1 MSSRGLQVL
10 LALLRV
16 AAGASLLGPGLHKLR
31 WFQHPALE
39 QQLVLWSSH
48 IDNPLVLKYLQ
59 IVTPHSAWLARV
71 VAFGELSVGALLVL
85 GLLTPLAAA
94 IAFVMVL
101 NFHFASGAMTS
112 LQYLGGQSGLVYL
125 LIFPVLA
132 IGRAGLAFGID
143 GVLGRN
149 LRHGTLR

>member
-10 LALLRV
+10 LALLRI
-16 AAGASLLGPGLHKLR
+16 AAGASLLGPGLHKLG
-31 WFQHPALE
+31 WFRHPTLE
-39 QQLVLWSSH
+39 QQLVQWSSR
-48 IDNPLVLKYLQ
+48 IDNPLVLKYLE
-59 IVTPHSAWLARV
+59 IVTPHSAWLARL
-71 VAFGELSVGALLVL
+71 VALGELSVGALLVL

-101 NFHFASGAMTS
+101 NFHFASGALTS
-112 LQYLGGQSGLVYL
+112 LQYLGGQNGLVYL

-149 LRHGTLR
+149 LRQATLR

>member
-1 MSSRGLQVL
+1 MSRGLQVI

-16 AAGASLLGPGLHKLR
+16 AAAASLLGPGLHKLD
-31 WFQHPALE
+31 WFRHPALE
-39 QQLVLWSSH
+39 QQLAIWSAH
-48 IDNPLVLKYLQ
+48 IENPLVLKYLQ
-59 IVTPHSAWLARV
+59 IVTPHSGWLARV
-71 VAFGELSVGALLVL
+71 VVFGELSLGALLLL
-85 GLLTPLAAA
+85 GLFTPLVAGL
-94 IAFVMVL
+94 AFLMVL

-143 GVLGRN
+143 GVLGRS
-149 LRHGTLR
+149 LRPGMLR

>member
-16 AAGASLLGPGLHKLR
+16 AAGASLLGPGLHKLG
-31 WFQHPALE
+31 WFRHPALE
-39 QQLVLWSSH
+39 QQLVLWSAH
-48 IDNPLVLKYLQ
+48 TDNPLVLKYLQ
-59 IVTPHSAWLARV
+59 IVTPHSGWLARV
-71 VAFGELSVGALLVL
+71 VAFGELSLGALLVL

-101 NFHFASGAMTS
+101 NFHFASGSMTS
-112 LQYLGGQSGLVYL
+112 LQYLGGQNGLVYL

-149 LRHGTLR
+149 LRHGMLR